1 MTMQND
7 EQTIKKEIKSHEGMI
22 ETLSIGVTMTIG
34 EYAIDNMK

>member
-1 MTMQND
+1 MMSKQL
-7 EQTIKKEIKSHEGMI
+7 KKEIKSHEEMI